1 MDTAQLAEQAL
12 EMPSDF
18 YTSDE
23 NIGTTHAL
31 TISVH
36 RDSAVL
42 DQSNWQVIKD
52 DMVKRF
58 PDDVYV
64 HGASHW
70 AVGWLDQ
77 LAVRVYV
84 YPHPA
89 IGRVVSP
96 AFLAIL
102 EWKDKLEEYPI
113 ADESAYSEME
123 YEDAIETLEN
133 AYGVSKEQSAEVFS
147 ELFDSFSY
155 SSGEDYNNDA
165 VAEAIAAIG
174 ADCQECG
181 DNKARKL
188 RVRQLQYGTQKEALC
203 LDCYFS

>member
-1 MDTAQLAEQAL
+1 MDTLELAEKAL

-18 YTSDE
+18 FTSDE

-36 RDSAVL
+36 RDSETL
-42 DQSNWQVIKD
+42 DQSNWEVIKD

-64 HGASHW
+64 HGATHW
-70 AVGWLDQ
+70 AVGWCDQ
-77 LAVRVYV
+77 LAVRVYLWNPKV
-84 YPHPA
+84 
-89 IGRVVSP
+89 GRVISP

-102 EWKDKLEEYPI
+102 EWKDALENYPI
-113 ADESAYSEME
+113 ADESHYSEME
-123 YEDAIETLEN
+123 YNDAIETLEN
-133 AYGVSKEQSAEVFS
+133 YYGVSKEQSTAVFS
-147 ELFDSFSY
+147 ELFDSFSV
-155 SSGEDYNNDA
+155 SRSDEFNEDI
-165 VAEAIAAIG
+165 VAEAIYNIG

-188 RVRQLQYGTQKEALC
+188 RVKQLQYGTMKQALC